1 MKIAIIH
8 SGDVGFVARLMNV
21 FLGEGYDIETFEPT
35 RRNLLDTIERISDF
49 DPDVVILDHE
59 FDGMTGDDIVVTSLS
74 YPQDI
79 CIGFSNDP
87 SQKDYCSNII
97 DPSLNLEDQKIREKI
112 LKLVER
118 AASV

>member
-8 SGDVGFVARLMNV
+8 SDDVGLVARLRNV
-21 FLGEGYDIETFEPT
+21 FLGEGYNIETFEPT
-35 RRNLLDTIERISDF
+35 RRNLLDIIERISDF
-49 DPDVVILDHE
+49 DPDVVFLDHE
-59 FDGMTGDDIVVTSLS
+59 FDGMTGDDIVMTSLS

-87 SQKDYCSNII
+87 SQKDYCSNVI
-97 DPSLNLEDQKIREKI
+97 DPSSNFEDQTIKETI
-112 LKLVER
+112 LELVNK

>member
-35 RRNLLDTIERISDF
+35 RGNLLQIVERMSDF
-49 DPDVVILDHE
+49 DPDVVMLEHDLDG
-59 FDGMTGDDIVVTSLS
+59 FTGEDLAFTSLS
-74 YPQDI
+74 YSPDI
-79 CIGFSNDP
+79 CFGLSNDP

-97 DPSLNLEDQKIREKI
+97 DPGLNLEDQKIREKI